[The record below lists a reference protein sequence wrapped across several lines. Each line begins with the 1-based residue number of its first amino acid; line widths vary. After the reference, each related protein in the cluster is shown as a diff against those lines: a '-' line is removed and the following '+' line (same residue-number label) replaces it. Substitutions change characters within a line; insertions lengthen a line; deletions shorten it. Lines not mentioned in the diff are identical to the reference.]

1 MDASGVLDILIKVH
15 NAEGVNLGAASTRE
29 SRNAFF
35 ARVIGVVYHG
45 HPVYNATPDRRW
57 HLKNGGPGRPQSDDV
72 AVIMPERVGMD
83 FITSAGADGY
93 RLQVG
98 EAFAIPPEQ
107 EVWAPPVPSGGG
119 GVVQPLPSLWSAA
132 HSAELAKLGAP
143 NGSIDA
149 AFTLRVAEHF
159 AAVFPADGWGQK
171 KASGDRPV
179 SGDVVARRDGAR
191 LLGYKV
197 VPLPT
202 GAPAQMDI
210 TGQVFVA
217 VAPVN
222 YAPATGG
229 GEGGGTGGGSEGGP
243 VIPPT
248 VFDAIVGG
256 LASLNQGVSEAVSLA
271 REARDAAQA
280 AEKAALDTQAL
291 AEKLKGQKLKVKGLP
306 SWFGNPTIEL
316 PGADQ

>member
-1 MDASGVLDILIKVH
+1 MDAAGVLDILIKVH

-35 ARVIGVVYHG
+35 ARVIGIVYHG

-83 FITSAGADGY
+83 FIPSAGADGY
-93 RLQVG
+93 WFAVG
-98 EAFAIPPEQ
+98 EPFAIPPEQ
-107 EVWAPPVPSGGG
+107 EVWAPPVPSGSGG
-119 GVVQPLPSLWSAA
+119 AVQPLPSLWSPA
-132 HSAELAKLGAP
+132 HTAELAKLGSP
-143 NGSIDA
+143 NGALDA
-149 AFTLRVAEHF
+149 AFTQRVAEHF
-159 AAVFPADGWGQK
+159 AAVFPAEGWGQK
-171 KASGDRPV
+171 KASGERPV

-197 VPLPT
+197 VPLPAA
-202 GAPAQMDI
+202 APAQMDI
-210 TGQVFVA
+210 TGQILVA

-222 YAPATGG
+222 HAPASGG
-229 GEGGGTGGGSEGGP
+229 GGGSTGGGSEGGP

-256 LASLNQGVSEAVSLA
+256 LASLNAGVSEAVTHA

-280 AEKAALDTQAL
+280 AEKAALDTRTL
-291 AEKLKGQKLKVKGLP
+291 AEGLKSQKFKIKGLP
-306 SWFGNPTIEL
+306 SWFGSPTIETEG
-316 PGADQ
+316 PGQ